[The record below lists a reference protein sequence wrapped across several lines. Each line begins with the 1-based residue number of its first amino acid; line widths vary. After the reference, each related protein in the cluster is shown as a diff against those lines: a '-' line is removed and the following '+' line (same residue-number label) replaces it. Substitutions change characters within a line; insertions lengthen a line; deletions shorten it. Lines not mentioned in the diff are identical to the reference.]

1 MNQIDNFLN
10 RIPPEKAALLHF
22 LRKAIFDAHPKL
34 TERISFGL
42 PFIYG
47 KKGICYFNLK
57 KTGVDVGFMYGQKL
71 PARPEFI
78 VENRK
83 QVCSLFFAWEND
95 VDIELLLAAVKDAV
109 ALDDQR

>member
-1 MNQIDNFLN
+1 MNQIDDFLS
-10 RIPPEKAALLHF
+10 RLPPEKAALLHF

-34 TERISFGL
+34 TERISYGL

-47 KKGICYFNLK
+47 KKGICYFNVK
-57 KTGVDVGFMYGQKL
+57 NTGVDVGFIYGQKL

-83 QVCSLFFAWEND
+83 QVCSLFFAWQVE
-95 VDIELLLAAVKDAV
+95 VDTALLLAAVKDAV
-109 ALDDQR
+109 DLDDQR